1 MEQEL
6 KNRVII
12 LGLGVLLVIF
22 VAFFLIGNI
31 WTESR
36 SANNQNSNSVS
47 STNEVSVKEDETK
60 ILGRIYSVSNGQDK
74 ILKEYFSDIF
84 KTLASSDEDEIYNIT
99 SKDYLEKYNLDK
111 NKLYNKL
118 RNKGLVGK
126 AFECKK
132 YAVADNPRFGM
143 VYSLEISSVD
153 GSILDRIIVIEESP
167 RNYKVSYDSYVGKV
181 VQDIEI
187 VKEGLKME
195 IASVEE
201 YKDVVYLRM
210 ALENTTDDVL
220 VLNSG
225 KNAAEAI
232 YLNLTGDTKIYNTKD
247 FFMSKEIELK
257 PGQRISMD
265 QEFFISD
272 LQSSKI
278 NKLVIVNVYNT
289 ASQTKENYEYSIYN

>member
-22 VAFFLIGNI
+22 VAFFLLGNI
-31 WTESR
+31 WTESG

-143 VYSLEISSVD
+143 VYSLEISSID
-153 GSILDRIIVIEESP
+153 GSIIDRIIVIEESP

-220 VLNSG
+220 ILNSG

>member
-22 VAFFLIGNI
+22 VAFFLLGNI
-31 WTESR
+31 WTESG

-143 VYSLEISSVD
+143 VYSLEISSID
-153 GSILDRIIVIEESP
+153 GSIIDRIIVIEESP

-220 VLNSG
+220 ILNSG

-289 ASQTKENYEYSIYN
+289 ASQTKENYEYSVYN

>member
-22 VAFFLIGNI
+22 VAFFLLGNI
-31 WTESR
+31 WTESG

-47 STNEVSVKEDETK
+47 SKNEVSVKEDETK

>member
-22 VAFFLIGNI
+22 VAFFLLGNI
-31 WTESR
+31 WTESG

-143 VYSLEISSVD
+143 VYSLEISSID
-153 GSILDRIIVIEESP
+153 GSIIDRIIVIEESP

-289 ASQTKENYEYSIYN
+289 ASQTKENYEYSVYN

>member
-22 VAFFLIGNI
+22 VAFFLLGNI
-31 WTESR
+31 WTESG

-143 VYSLEISSVD
+143 VYSLEISSID
-153 GSILDRIIVIEESP
+153 GSIIDRIIVIEESP

-257 PGQRISMD
+257 PWQRISMD